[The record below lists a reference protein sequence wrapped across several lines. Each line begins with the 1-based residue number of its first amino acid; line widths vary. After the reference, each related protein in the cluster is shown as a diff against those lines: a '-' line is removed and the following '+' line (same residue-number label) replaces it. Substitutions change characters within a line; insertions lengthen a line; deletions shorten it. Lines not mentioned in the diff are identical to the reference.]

1 MEAEADLVNF
11 GRKGSLEEE
20 LETLTVDEDIERELQ
35 ALKKSPR
42 PDDRKSA

>member
-20 LETLTVDEDIERELQ
+20 LETLTVDEDIERELL
-35 ALKKSPR
+35 ALKDPR
-42 PDDRKSA
+42 PGDRKSA